1 MAMGV
6 QLMVME
12 VHIESLRSSSV
23 SDSARVVR
31 HVSGRLGLLLLVLR
45 VPARWGLLLLML
57 VEQPIAML

>member
-23 SDSARVVR
+23 SDSARVVLR
-31 HVSGRLGLLLLVLR
+31 VSGRLGLLLLVLR